1 MVLQSRIVVFSQGS
15 LSNFVGFLLVMTL
28 DPCKLCGV
36 NNASRSFHQNNT
48 QARLEVWTSGRFV
61 FSLGLSGTRRPD
73 NTRSLSLTA
82 DVPPRVTENLIGG
95 EVYRKTRLSRTL
107 FKFLHDPSSFL
118 VSEDFLSFIYTVIFL
133 LRGYFFEM
141 FMILQYLK
149 TRVYNS
155 LRP

>member
-1 MVLQSRIVVFSQGS
+1 MALRSRIVVFSQGS

-48 QARLEVWTSGRFV
+48 QACLEARNKWAVV

-82 DVPPRVTENLIGG
+82 DVPPGLTVNLIGCEG
-95 EVYRKTRLSRTL
+95 
-107 FKFLHDPSSFL
+107 
-118 VSEDFLSFIYTVIFL
+118 
-133 LRGYFFEM
+133 
-141 FMILQYLK
+141 
-149 TRVYNS
+149 
-155 LRP
+155 